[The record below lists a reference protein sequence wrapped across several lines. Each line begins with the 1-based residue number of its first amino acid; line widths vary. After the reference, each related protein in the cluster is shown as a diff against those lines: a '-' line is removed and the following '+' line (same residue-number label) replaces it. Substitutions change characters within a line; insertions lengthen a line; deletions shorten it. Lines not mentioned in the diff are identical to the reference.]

1 MGSKLL
7 ALVSIGIL
15 GLCSL
20 CTLGCS
26 APVRIAPWG
35 VGLAFD
41 GSGNPV
47 IAYVTSR
54 EDDLKCAQWN
64 GSAWVRTT
72 VDRTSPYGHCS
83 LAIDGSGN
91 PAISYG
97 ERTLRFARWS
107 GTKWIK
113 ERVDEGGYGSL
124 AFDGSGN
131 PAIAYVDG
139 NSGLRLARDSGANW
153 VSKTVDAVGTHGY
166 TPLSLGFDG
175 SSNPAIAYA
184 SDNSV
189 TLARSD
195 GTAWTLET
203 VVTVESEYPNVYCLC
218 LAVSG
223 SGKPGVAYVDYR
235 AGLPR
240 YPENSVLRFAG
251 WDGTDWVAQTV
262 NDSEFGGHASL
273 AFDPRG
279 NPAIGMTNTAGALK
293 VELARW
299 DGNRWARN
307 TVDAGE
313 AKCLAFDATGN
324 PAIVYEYGCVLK
336 LARWDG
342 VKWAQETVVEARTRQ
357 FDFWGFY
364 TIAIVVP
371 VLLLLLVGGGFYAS
385 HSGLVLGVG
394 MLAIVVGLTSGIGFA
409 IYANETPTPLIQG
422 FDPSF
427 GLTVLGSLAVS
438 FLCVVEGV
446 LVLVRLW
453 RARRMADRGE
463 SP

>member
-7 ALVSIGIL
+7 ALVLIGIL
-15 GLCSL
+15 GLCGLS
-20 CTLGCS
+20 TLGCS
-26 APVRIAPWG
+26 VPVEIVPWG

-64 GSAWVRTT
+64 GSAWVQTT
-72 VDRTSPYGHCS
+72 VDSNSPYCHPS

-107 GTKWIK
+107 GSEWIK
-113 ERVDEGGYGSL
+113 ERVDDGSNRSL

-131 PAIAYVDG
+131 PAIVYCCGGSA
-139 NSGLRLARDSGANW
+139 LKLARWDDAHW
-153 VSKTVDAVGTHGY
+153 VYETVCASCDG
-166 TPLSLGFDG
+166 SLGFDG
-175 SSNPAIAYA
+175 SANPAIAYA

-189 TLARSD
+189 ILARWD
-195 GTAWTLET
+195 GTAWAQET

-240 YPENSVLRFAG
+240 YPENRVLRFAG

-262 NDSEFGGHASL
+262 MDSEFGDRASL
-273 AFDPRG
+273 AFDPKG
-279 NPAIGMTNTAGALK
+279 NPAIAMTNTAGPLK

-324 PAIVYEYGCVLK
+324 PAIVYEYGSVLK

-342 VKWAQETVVEARTRQ
+342 VTWAQETVVEARTCR
-357 FDFWGFY
+357 FHFWGFY

-371 VLLLLLVGGGFYAS
+371 VLLLLLVGGGFYAA
-385 HSGLVLGVG
+385 HSRLVLGVG
-394 MLAIVVGLTSGIGFA
+394 MLAIVVGLASGIGFA
-409 IYANETPTPLIQG
+409 IYANETPTPMIQG
-422 FDPSF
+422 FDPTF

-438 FLCVVEGV
+438 FLCICAGV

-453 RARRMADRGE
+453 LVRRRAERPASRG
-463 SP
+463 